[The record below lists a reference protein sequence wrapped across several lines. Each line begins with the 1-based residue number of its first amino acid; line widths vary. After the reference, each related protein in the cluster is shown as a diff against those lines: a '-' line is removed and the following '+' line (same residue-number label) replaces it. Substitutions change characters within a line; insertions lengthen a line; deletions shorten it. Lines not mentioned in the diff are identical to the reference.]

1 MTQNETVSE
10 KTEKKKLIRVHN
22 RSKNGT
28 TYKDNYKYSSINFA
42 FVSNPENGRKQA
54 TNLVTCREYVNRVA
68 LGAATGTGDP
78 NHDVNSDA
86 PIDFDR
92 LRLLIVHDPDGWE
105 EFRTKLF
112 NGKACLNLLEKVN
125 KWKPS
130 TITTVKHDT
139 YDHAWLL
146 TGPKE
151 WMSQPQLLSL
161 ATWILRL
168 AAVEGPIETTNFDV
182 FEDDLKKRIN
192 INNSHDSG
200 LYLNNFWDKLYILT
214 KYHDQIWEGVDEK
227 KAWTDVDPSSFGIYS
242 GLLNFVSKTPKYSN
256 CVRIT
261 QKRFLGLC
269 KEHLPR
275 KKKQT
280 KED

>member
-1 MTQNETVSE
+1 MTQSETTPE

-22 RSKNGT
+22 RSKNGS
-28 TYKDNYKYSSINFA
+28 TYKDSYKYSSINFA

-54 TNLVTCREYVNRVA
+54 TGLMTCREYVNRAALVA
-68 LGAATGTGDP
+68 ANGVD
-78 NHDVNSDA
+78 NSDHNVNDDA

-92 LRLLIVHDPDGWE
+92 LRLLIVHDPEGWE

-151 WMSQPQLLSL
+151 WMGQPQMLSL

-168 AAVEGPIETTNFDV
+168 AALSGPIETENFDA
-182 FEDDLKKRIN
+182 FEDDLENRIN
-192 INNSHDSG
+192 IRSNYDSG
-200 LYLNNFWDKLYILT
+200 LYLDSFWDKLYILT

-227 KAWTDVDPSSFGIYS
+227 KAWIDVDPNSFGIYS
-242 GLLNFVSKTPKYSN
+242 GLLNFVSKTPEYSN
-256 CVRIT
+256 YVRIT
-261 QKRFLGLC
+261 QKRFLDLC

-275 KKKQT
+275 KKKQV
-280 KED
+280 KKH

>member
-1 MTQNETVSE
+1 MTQSETVSK

-22 RSKNGT
+22 RAKKGT
-28 TYKDNYKYSSINFA
+28 TYKESYKYSSINFA
-42 FVSNPENGRKQA
+42 FVSSPENGRKQA
-54 TNLVTCREYVNRVA
+54 TCLMTCREYVNRAA

-92 LRLLIVHDPDGWE
+92 LRLLIVHDPEGWE

-151 WMSQPQLLSL
+151 WMSQPQMLSL

-168 AAVEGPIETTNFDV
+168 AATSGPIETANFDA
-182 FEDDLKKRIN
+182 FEDDLENRIN
-192 INNSHDSG
+192 MQSGSDVG
-200 LYLNNFWDKLYILT
+200 LYLESFWDKLYILT
-214 KYHDQIWEGVDEK
+214 KYHDQIWEGVDK
-227 KAWTDVDPSSFGIYS
+227 DKAWINVDPDSFGIYS
-242 GLLNFVSKTPKYSN
+242 GLLNFVSKTPTYSN
-256 CVRIT
+256 CVQIT
-261 QKRFLGLC
+261 QKRFFALC

-275 KKKQT
+275 KKK
-280 KED
+280 